1 MTNLTM
7 KRQGNRLIIEI
18 DLGVSGTPSSTGK
31 TQLIAS
37 SRGNTPIPGCNGYYI
52 GVNCFK
58 YDNASI
64 DEKAA

>member
-7 KRQGNRLIIEI
+7 KRVGTKLVLEI
-18 DLGVSGTPSSTGK
+18 DLTVPGTPSSSGK
-31 TQLIAS
+31 TQLVAS